1 VAMEEEIAVPGHYN
15 VLKVMEEGSSILFHR
30 FVSGMLMRV
39 VVGSWRDLMKLRSPE
54 GWQRRRCL

>member
-1 VAMEEEIAVPGHYN
+1 MEEEIAVPGHYN

-39 VVGSWRDLMKLRSPE
+39 VVGSLRDLMKS
-54 GWQRRRCL
+54 